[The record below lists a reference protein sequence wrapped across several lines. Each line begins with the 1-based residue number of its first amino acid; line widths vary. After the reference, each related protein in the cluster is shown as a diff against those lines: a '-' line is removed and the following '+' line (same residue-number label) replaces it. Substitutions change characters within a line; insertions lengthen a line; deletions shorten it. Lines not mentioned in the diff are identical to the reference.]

1 MEEEK
6 PFQVPPWIARRLHRE
21 GWRFTWD
28 TFILFAGNGVTSV
41 LFLLF
46 HMLAGR
52 QMRGED
58 YAEFVA
64 MIGLLN
70 VLSVP
75 AGVMQLTMARHIA
88 ERNRLSTV
96 EAWLLLVRK
105 GLSGVTRWGL
115 LALGL
120 WGLASPFLRSGLHA
134 SSVANVAMVGA
145 IAFVFLYTP
154 VLNGALQ
161 GSRRFGWFVSSGI
174 GVALSRLLLALPVLF
189 FRGGVA
195 AVLGVVAASYGVGLL
210 ISYWPLRGLRPEP
223 SSALPSSRE
232 IHRYFWGVL
241 IGQTALFAL
250 IQADL
255 IFSPRLFGGDVLAA
269 YGKAATLSRIV
280 FFLPLPIIT
289 AMFPRAVTSS
299 NPRIL
304 LAPLLA
310 TLLMTF
316 AVAAALT
323 LFPAWP
329 MKIMYGVC
337 DPIHLRLIRLYVWAA
352 VPLALISILSPYLWA
367 RKGVWSTLWI
377 VPVTGAYGL
386 ALLRGPIAPEQ
397 LIAYMLSAGLAA
409 LLLLLGLAFRM
420 LRREALVSGN
430 APADSARPAP

>member
-1 MEEEK
+1 MKIRPFNRPFAEK
-6 PFQVPPWIARRLHRE
+6 RD

-28 TFILFAGNGVTSV
+28 AFILFAGNGVTSV

-88 ERNRLSTV
+88 ERDRLSTV

-105 GLSGVTRWGL
+105 GLRGVTRWGL
-115 LALGL
+115 LALGIWCL
-120 WGLASPFLRSGLHA
+120 GSPLLRSGLHA
-134 SSVANVAMVGA
+134 SSVANVVMVGV

-174 GVALSRLLLALPVLF
+174 GVALSRLLLVLPVLV
-189 FRGGVA
+189 FRGGVS
-195 AVLGVVAASYGVGLL
+195 AVLGAVAASYAAGLL
-210 ISYWPLRGLRPEP
+210 ISYWPLRGMAPGP

-255 IFSPRLFGGDVLAA
+255 IFSPRLFQGEILAA

-289 AMFPRAVTSS
+289 AMFPRAVTSA

-310 TLLMTF
+310 TFLLTV

-323 LFPAWP
+323 LFPALP

-337 DPIHLRLIRLYVWAA
+337 DPIHLELIRLYVWAA
-352 VPLALISILSPYLWA
+352 IPLALISILSPYLWA
-367 RKGVWSTLWI
+367 RRGVWATLWI
-377 VPVTGAYGL
+377 LPVTGIYLL
-386 ALLRGPIAPEQ
+386 ALLGGQITPVK
-397 LIAYMLSAGLAA
+397 LILYMLVAGFAA

-420 LRREALVSGN
+420 LRRELPSPGA
-430 APADSARPAP
+430 APADSGGSAR